1 MAIMR
6 PDEAGEERKSDGE
19 FIFHTDDQMVP
30 NSLLKKI
37 HMLRCRSIA
46 SLQRTFKY
54 ASARRFSRA

>member
-46 SLQRTFKY
+46 SLQRTL
-54 ASARRFSRA
+54 STPPLVDFSRA